1 MSRSIIVLP
10 DDTSKPILDAIGQ
23 AKKSIRVKMFLFSDP
38 ALLDAV
44 IAAQHRGVDVRIML
58 NPERRDGEKENAA
71 TRKKLADGGVHV
83 SDSNPDFD
91 VTHEKSM
98 VIDDAIAFV
107 QPLNWETKNVTETRD
122 YAVVTSH
129 QHEVDEV
136 ARCFDA
142 DWDRKKFDSGENSHL
157 IWCVGNGRQRLG
169 KLIDSSKHSLWLQN
183 ERYQDPTIIE
193 HLIRAHARGVKIHIM
208 ARPPHKLKKEKL
220 VEGVSG
226 LRSLQDLGVK
236 IHKLKHIKLHAKLIL
251 ADDSHAIIGSINLA
265 PGSFD
270 SRPELAIPLDDDH
283 IIHRIKK
290 TLEDDWANSHP
301 LDLSDAALLAELED
315 YDPSVREDLAISVGK
330 HDKDEKHHKD
340 EKNHADKKHHTDEKV
355 HAEEK
360 SH

>member
-10 DDTSKPILDAIGQ
+10 DDTGKPILDAIGS
-23 AKKSIRVKMFLFSDP
+23 AAKSIRVKMFILSDP
-38 ALLDAV
+38 SLIDAV

-58 NPERRDGEKENAA
+58 NPERRDGEKENDDS
-71 TRKKLADGGVHV
+71 RKKLASAGVHV
-83 SDSNPDFD
+83 IDSNPAFD

-98 VIDDAIAFV
+98 VIDDSTAFI
-107 QPLNWETKNVTETRD
+107 QSLNWETKNLTTTRD
-122 YAVVTSH
+122 YAVVTTEKY
-129 QHEVDEV
+129 EVDEV
-136 ARCFDA
+136 AQCFDA
-142 DWDRKKFDSGENSHL
+142 DWNRKDFDTGEHSHL
-157 IWCVGNGRQRLG
+157 IWCIGNGRQRLG
-169 KLIDSSKHSLWLQN
+169 KLIDQSKHTLWLQN

-220 VEGVSG
+220 IEGVSG

-251 ADDSHAIIGSINLA
+251 GDDKHAIIGSINLA

-270 SRPELAIPLDDDH
+270 SRRELAIQVDDGH

-290 TLEDDWANSHP
+290 TLEEDWENSHP

-315 YDPSVREDLAISVGK
+315 YDPNVKEDLAISASG
-330 HDKDEKHHKD
+330 KHHK
-340 EKNHADKKHHTDEKV
+340 K
-355 HAEEK
+355 
-360 SH
+360 